1 MLRRIHP
8 RRSRPERP
16 TDAAT
21 DDVPTRGGIPGEGI
35 DTAAG
40 RQVEP
45 VRSAGLGG
53 LPAYRLGGAAAGGWV
68 RAPAVPGRGDA
79 GIVGARPVRPGQQ
92 PPHHLR
98 QFFPANQHG
107 VSVTVLSPAA
117 TGCSEP
123 GMIVG
128 HGADCA
134 QGDWQRGD
142 HRRFRA
148 GR

>member
-1 MLRRIHP
+1 MP
-8 RRSRPERP
+8 VD
-16 TDAAT
+16 TDARCST
-21 DDVPTRGGIPGEGI
+21 GTRAGQTRTGRPQVRDTADGEQHVGLPLQRIPGDRCSGHERSSW
-35 DTAAG
+35 TST
-40 RQVEP
+40 
-45 VRSAGLGG
+45 RSAGFDIGVL
-53 LPAYRLGGAAAGGWV
+53 
-68 RAPAVPGRGDA
+68 
-79 GIVGARPVRPGQQ
+79 I
-92 PPHHLR
+92 
-98 QFFPANQHG
+98 G